1 MPDVLLTDRL
11 RIREWRGTAADVDA
25 LHAVL
30 SDGATMRLW
39 PAPFDRAG
47 CEAWIAQAR
56 DCYAAN
62 GYGRWAVER
71 RDTGAVIGDCGL
83 NPTVLGG
90 WSFIDIGWILHAG
103 QHGEGLA
110 TEAARAIAAHA
121 FGPLALDEL
130 IAHMAEDHAASRAVA
145 ERLGMT
151 LSHRQPYARDR
162 NKVHRFYRLTADMWG
177 GA

>member
-1 MPDVLLTDRL
+1 MTDVLLTDRL

-25 LHAVL
+25 LYAVL
-30 SDGATMRLW
+30 SDAETMHLW
-39 PAPFDRAG
+39 PAAFDRAG
-47 CEAWIAQAR
+47 CEAWISHAR
-56 DCYAAN
+56 ESYAAH

-83 NPTVLGG
+83 NPTVLDG
-90 WSFIDIGWILHAG
+90 WSFVDIGWILHAG

-121 FGPLALDEL
+121 FGPLALAEL
-130 IAHMAEDHAASRAVA
+130 IAHMAEDHVASRAVA
-145 ERLGMT
+145 ERLGME
-151 LSHRQPYARDR
+151 LSHRQPYERDR
-162 NKVHRFYRLTADMWG
+162 NKMHRFYRLTADMWG